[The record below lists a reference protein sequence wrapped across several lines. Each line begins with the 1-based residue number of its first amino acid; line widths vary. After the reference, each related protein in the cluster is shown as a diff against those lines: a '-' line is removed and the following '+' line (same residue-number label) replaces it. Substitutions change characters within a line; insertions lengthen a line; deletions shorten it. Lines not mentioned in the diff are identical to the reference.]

1 MVDIA
6 QRQRTTFPT
15 LDNAVDAAAKYRS
28 DYDRANTEYNRFH
41 ARSDPAAQLAE
52 QAAYA
57 DPSRMNPTFV
67 NARNPRVFRNT
78 QWSPNYP
85 GNKYTTQFTVGSSGG
100 TGGLESL
107 PRGEYYNRMKDT
119 YDFLMNEMYKPDV
132 RRDMGLEPY
141 PDENNEEVINAEE
154 EGDGIFNNPYYNR
167 DNPLM
172 DELFRLNRERRM
184 EELRRRMM
192 EENRRLQME
201 LSNEMLM
208 NPNKFN
214 LMPGTGNLN
223 PIFGG
228 DPYWNI

>member
-107 PRGEYYNRMKDT
+107 PRGEYYNNMKDT
-119 YDFLMNEMYKPDV
+119 Y
-132 RRDMGLEPY
+132 
-141 PDENNEEVINAEE
+141 NEEVINAEE